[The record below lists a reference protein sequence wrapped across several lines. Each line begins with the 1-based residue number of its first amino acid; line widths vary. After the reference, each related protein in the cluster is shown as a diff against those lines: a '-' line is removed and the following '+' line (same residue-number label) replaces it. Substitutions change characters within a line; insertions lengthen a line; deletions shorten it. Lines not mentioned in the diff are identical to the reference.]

1 MPPRAKQGKDSDAP
15 GVTKAKLKQVAG
27 AVKGHGT
34 GDKADMK
41 ELEERR
47 RQLKEQLQQVEVQV
61 RHAACDRAAEGRNW
75 RLS

>member
-15 GVTKAKLKQVAG
+15 GVAKTKLKQVAG
-27 AVKGHGT
+27 AVKGHGHGT

-61 RHAACDRAAEGRNW
+61 RHAACD
-75 RLS
+75 